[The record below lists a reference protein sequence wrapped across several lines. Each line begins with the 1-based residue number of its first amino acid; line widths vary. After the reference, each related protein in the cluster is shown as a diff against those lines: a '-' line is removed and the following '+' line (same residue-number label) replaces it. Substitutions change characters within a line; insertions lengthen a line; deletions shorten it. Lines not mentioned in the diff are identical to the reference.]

1 MAIDGIGRPGAPGLS
16 NQVAGV
22 GSSEPP
28 PKADFAV
35 ATSSKAEGSTAVSGV
50 SGELLKRV
58 QSGELSRDQ
67 YLDIKAEQAVSHLV
81 GQLPGDQVEL
91 IRATIRDQIDQ
102 DPVLERLVQQALR
115 G

>member
-1 MAIDGIGRPGAPGLS
+1 MAIDGIGRPGAPGIS
-16 NQVAGV
+16 SQVAGV

-35 ATSSKAEGSTAVSGV
+35 STSRAESSPAVSGV
-50 SGELLKRV
+50 SNELLKRV